1 MTCYLFSFFFFFKF
15 NFCVLQRPP
24 ATCSVGAVVE
34 GGVWTGALGSGD
46 LMLSVSADEAVGSV
60 QLLVD
65 GATEWVQAAGAW
77 NGSHFQLS
85 VPAQGEGGHRVQLRV
100 ADAAGNLAPQTCSD
114 FSWVVDTV
122 RFCRFTVFGLVILCF
137 HLLY

>member
-1 MTCYLFSFFFFFKF
+1 
-15 NFCVLQRPP
+15 
-24 ATCSVGAVVE
+24 
-34 GGVWTGALGSGD
+34 
-46 LMLSVSADEAVGSV
+46 MLSVSADEALGSV

-100 ADAAGNLAPQTCSD
+100 ADAAGNLAPQPCSD

-122 RFCRFTVFGLVILCF
+122 RFCRFAVFGLVIFQLSPF
-137 HLLY
+137 ILNLAWLLAEHLSWFLLYL